1 MWCVLECV
9 SVRMLDVHVCE
20 CVRERMG
27 VQRRDKDD
35 DNYNYTRTHDA
46 LNLEEKKN
54 KNHFSEMSRFY
65 ELKRCD

>member
-46 LNLEEKKN
+46 LNLEEKKKQKSLLRN
-54 KNHFSEMSRFY
+54 VEI
-65 ELKRCD
+65 L